1 MEIPISEFQARVV
14 RFQALLRQHNLDAGL
29 VYYDEL
35 RSANGVYLSN
45 WVPQFESGAILVPP
59 EGEPC
64 ILGGPE
70 SEPFA
75 KADATI
81 KKTYNVPVFMVPD
94 EEYPSARILSVG
106 EVMAEALPGRPLR
119 RLGVVGLGVMP
130 HALYDGPDAAAQRRG
145 TGRHHRAVRAVAL
158 VQERRRGRV
167 DPRRVRHRGAG
178 AGAHVRADRCRKQR
192 TASLR
197 GRRGEGPRPG
207 LHRLRLP
214 HHRRLGAADGQRRA
228 DPHRAAPGRRRAGDV
243 QHQPEGERLRLVGR
257 RHDRRRRG
265 DDRRPE
271 ASAEPHGARVRHRP
285 QAVGRRP
292 HRRRDGRAGP
302 RLPAGVRL
310 RAVHAGALHPHL
322 SACSRPKGP
331 SSARAATSRSS
342 RT

>member
-14 RFQALLRQHNLDAGL
+14 RFQALLQQHNLDAGL

-106 EVMAEALPGRPLR
+106 EVMAEALPGRSLR

-130 HALYDGPDAAAQRRG
+130 HALYEQLTQQLSGVELVDITEPYEQLRWFKSDAEVASIRAAFGIAAQALTPMSAQIARR
-145 TGRHHRAVRAVAL
+145 
-158 VQERRRGRV
+158 Q
-167 DPRRVRHRGAG
+167 
-178 AGAHVRADRCRKQR
+178 QR

-197 GRRGEGPRPG
+197 GR
-207 LHRLRLP
+207 
-214 HHRRLGAADGQRRA
+214 
-228 DPHRAAPGRRRAGDV
+228 
-243 QHQPEGERLRLVGR
+243 
-257 RHDRRRRG
+257 
-265 DDRRPE
+265 
-271 ASAEPHGARVRHRP
+271 
-285 QAVGRRP
+285 
-292 HRRRDGRAGP
+292 
-302 RLPAGVRL
+302 
-310 RAVHAGALHPHL
+310 
-322 SACSRPKGP
+322 
-331 SSARAATSRSS
+331 
-342 RT
+342 